1 MHFYLLI
8 NFNINFLIY
17 LIFRYVL
24 ELISF
29 ILYLSL
35 NVTILC
41 LKRTYFEFL
50 KKNNCTVTEQ
60 LENNKTIV
68 YVKPTNNCSCSYLDP
83 IEFDTQYYV
92 PRKNLIFFQ
101 STQFD
106 LFIFFFE
113 GKNYF

>member
-1 MHFYLLI
+1 MHFYLLK

-35 NVTILC
+35 NITILC

-50 KKNNCTVTEQ
+50 EKNNCTVTEQ

-92 PRKNLIFFQ
+92 PRKIKLFFNKLN
-101 STQFD
+101 SIY
-106 LFIFFFE
+106 LFFF
-113 GKNYF
+113 